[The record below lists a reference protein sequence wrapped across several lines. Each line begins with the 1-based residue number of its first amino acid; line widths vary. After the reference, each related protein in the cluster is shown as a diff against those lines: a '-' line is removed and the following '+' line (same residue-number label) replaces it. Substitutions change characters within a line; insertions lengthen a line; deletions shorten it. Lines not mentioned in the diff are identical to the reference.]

1 MLRFRPTLLN
11 ARRHGATIV
20 ALLLAAQLA
29 LFAHAIGHDY
39 ARDADQSHVVCGLCI
54 AAQHLDHGL
63 ASAAIE
69 LPSATLAPPAQPR
82 VTLAYYS
89 PVWAFFQARAPPLHL
104 PS

>member
-1 MLRFRPTLLN
+1 MLRIRPTLLN
-11 ARRHGATIV
+11 VRRHGATIV
-20 ALLLAAQLA
+20 ALLLATQLA

-63 ASAAIE
+63 ASAVLT
-69 LPSATLAPPAQPR
+69 LPNATLAPPVQPC
-82 VTLAYYS
+82 VTLAYYR
-89 PVWAFFQARAPPLHL
+89 PVWASFQARAPPLHL